1 MPVPTFPPHATA
13 YYLQLQ
19 NRVHGRLTRHGAAH
33 PQHIDQRKHRIM
45 TSHLAEAGRTII
57 PRKNDRYGLLSPA
70 LVVLTFVAGLVD
82 ALSYLALGHVFVA
95 NVTGNIVFLGFAF
108 AHAQG
113 FVWWTSALTLVA
125 FMVGALIGGRIIRRF
140 GSNRAKHL
148 LVSTCVQLAFVIT
161 ALIGIW
167 LLNRFSPE
175 PTMGGMGGSITAS
188 SAVGAE
194 SAATNISS
202 AQPSLNFPT
211 ASHIDL
217 HIIMLIVL
225 LAPAM
230 GVQNSTARK
239 LSVPDLPTTVLTMTL
254 TGIVADTSAH
264 GHEQS
269 KLGRR
274 VVVMLALALGALT
287 GAVLQTHGYED
298 VILLVMI
305 ACLLLVIAMMV
316 PHVHSD
322 ARWVAGER

>member
-1 MPVPTFPPHATA
+1 
-13 YYLQLQ
+13 
-19 NRVHGRLTRHGAAH
+19 
-33 PQHIDQRKHRIM
+33 M

-57 PRKNDRYGLLSPA
+57 PRKNDRYGLLNPA

-113 FVWWTSALTLVA
+113 FVWWTSALTLAA

-140 GSNRAKHL
+140 GANRAKHL
-148 LVSTCVQLAFVIT
+148 LVSTCVQLAFVVA
-161 ALIGIW
+161 ALVGIW

-175 PTMGGMGGSITAS
+175 PTIGGIGSGTAASATSS
-188 SAVGAE
+188 SALASASAT
-194 SAATNISS
+194 SAASAQA

-211 ASHIDL
+211 GSHIDL
-217 HIIMLIVL
+217 HIITLIVL

-230 GVQNSTARK
+230 GIQNSTARK

-274 VVVMLALALGALT
+274 AVVMCALALGALT
-287 GAVLQTHGYED
+287 GAMLQTRGYED
-298 VILLVMI
+298 VILMVMI
-305 ACLLLVIAMMV
+305 ACLLLVIAMML
-316 PHVHSD
+316 PHIHSD

>member
-1 MPVPTFPPHATA
+1 
-13 YYLQLQ
+13 
-19 NRVHGRLTRHGAAH
+19 
-33 PQHIDQRKHRIM
+33 M

-57 PRKNDRYGLLSPA
+57 PRKNDRYGLLNPA

-113 FVWWTSALTLVA
+113 FVWWTSALTLAA

-140 GSNRAKHL
+140 GANRAKHL
-148 LVSTCVQLAFVIT
+148 LVSTCVQLAFVIA
-161 ALIGIW
+161 ALVGIW

-175 PTMGGMGGSITAS
+175 PTIGGIGGGMTAS
-188 SAVGAE
+188 ATSPSAVASTAA
-194 SAATNISS
+194 SAQAS
-202 AQPSLNFPT
+202 QPSLNFPT

-217 HIIMLIVL
+217 HIITLIVL

-230 GVQNSTARK
+230 GIQNSTARK

-274 VVVMLALALGALT
+274 AVVMCALALGALT
-287 GAVLQTHGYED
+287 GAMLQTRGYED
-298 VILLVMI
+298 VILMVMI
-305 ACLLLVIAMMV
+305 ACLLLVIAMML
-316 PHVHSD
+316 PHIHSD